1 LDKTISFQ
9 KIEVVTSTHKSNLP
23 SKEKGHYPNTNKSIQ
38 KVYNSLPMDSLGND
52 DVSLSPAYLRMLKAC
67 ASFYP
72 SFITKAKVSFLA
84 HVPQKASTFRNG
96 LSKLRTIGAIEN
108 SGNGVICTERGL
120 SITGPVEE
128 VPSDPEYLFEMWASK
143 LSPAYTKMFQ
153 SIYERHPNSVSKE
166 EISEESEVP
175 IDAST
180 FRNGLSKLRSLGL
193 IKNEGTELKM
203 SEDFFE

>member
-1 LDKTISFQ
+1 
-9 KIEVVTSTHKSNLP
+9 
-23 SKEKGHYPNTNKSIQ
+23 
-38 KVYNSLPMDSLGND
+38 
-52 DVSLSPAYLRMLKAC
+52 MLKAC

-72 SFITKAKVSFLA
+72 SFITKAKVSFLS

-108 SGNGVICTERGL
+108 SGNGVICTEIGM
-120 SITGPVEE
+120 SIVGPIEE
-128 VPSDPEYLFEMWASK
+128 VPSDPESLFKMWSDR
-143 LSPAYTKMFQ
+143 LSPAYKKMFGI
-153 SIYERHPNSVSKE
+153 IYSTYPESVSRE
-166 EISEESEVP
+166 DISDHSNVP

-193 IKNEGTELKM
+193 IKNEGDELKM